1 MGVIDSLQ
9 SSEPIKTNLLRAD
22 RTEEEGRAVHEAII
36 TAKTCA
42 HDELATVGASGSEID
57 DHETRRILQHGFRVA
72 TEKLGGQLHNV
83 VFEEPIA
90 QLGFVFGRERG
101 RGGVGGW
108 SLDGKEGEMQTGRGT
123 LGFKLSW

>member
-42 HDELATVGASGSEID
+42 HDDLATVGASGSEID
-57 DHETRRILQHGFRVA
+57 DHETCRILQHGFGILA
-72 TEKLGGQLHNV
+72 KEFGGKLQNV
-83 VFEEPIA
+83 VLQNSIT
-90 QLGFVFGRERG
+90 QLGFVFGG
-101 RGGVGGW
+101 R
-108 SLDGKEGEMQTGRGT
+108 
-123 LGFKLSW
+123 